1 MESEKSIAPYIRI
14 GLRYVS
20 GYLVFKAIL
29 PPEIGD
35 MLANDPAIVAM
46 IGGGIA
52 VAVEW
57 AYALARKWGWAK

>member
-29 PPEIGD
+29 PPDIAD
-35 MLANDPAIVAM
+35 MLANDPEVVAAIGFVIA
-46 IGGGIA
+46 GG
-52 VAVEW
+52 VEW
-57 AYALARKWGWAK
+57 AYALAKRFGWAK

>member
-1 MESEKSIAPYIRI
+1 MESEKSLAPYIRI

-20 GYLVFKAIL
+20 GYLVFKAVL

-35 MLANDPAIVAM
+35 MLANDPAVVAM

-52 VAVEW
+52 ITVEW

>member
-29 PPEIGD
+29 PEDLAD
-35 MLANDPAIVAM
+35 MLANDPMIVAA

-52 VAVEW
+52 VATEW
-57 AYALARKWGWAK
+57 AYALARKFGWTR